1 MISTTD
7 FKRGKKIEFKG
18 EPYEIIEFQ
27 HVKMQQRAPIVRTK
41 LKSLKTG
48 RVLEETFSAG
58 DKFDTPNLEEKT
70 MQFLYVQDDL
80 CYFMDTETYEQLPL
94 TISQLGDAKKF
105 IKEGMTAQVLYYKGE
120 PIAVE
125 PPMFVELAV
134 AETEPSFRGDTASG
148 SNKPAKLET
157 GAVIKVP
164 FHIEIGDIIRIDT
177 RTSEYIEKI
186 SKK

>member
-58 DKFDTPNLEEKT
+58 DKFDSPSLEEKT
-70 MQFLYVQDDL
+70 MQFLYSQDDF
-80 CYFMDTETYEQLPL
+80 CYFMDTETYEQVPL
-94 TISQLGDAKKF
+94 TVAQLGDAKKF
-105 IKEGMTAQVLYYKGE
+105 IKENMNVQILYYKGE
-120 PIAVE
+120 PLTVE

-134 AETEPSFRGDTASG
+134 AETDPSFKGDTAS
-148 SNKPAKLET
+148 SSSKPAKLET
-157 GAVIKVP
+157 GAVVKIP
-164 FHIEIGDIIRIDT
+164 FHIDVGDIVRIDT
-177 RTSEYIEKI
+177 RTSEYIEKVS
-186 SKK
+186 SK

>member
-58 DKFDTPNLEEKT
+58 DKFDSPSLEEKT
-70 MQFLYVQDDL
+70 MQFLYSQDDF
-80 CYFMDTETYEQLPL
+80 CYFMDTETYEQVPL
-94 TISQLGDAKKF
+94 TVAQLGDAKKF
-105 IKEGMTAQVLYYKGE
+105 IKENMTVQILYYKGE
-120 PIAVE
+120 PLTVE

-134 AETEPSFRGDTASG
+134 AETDPSFKGDTAS
-148 SNKPAKLET
+148 SSSKPAKLES
-157 GAVIKVP
+157 GAVVKVP
-164 FHIEIGDIIRIDT
+164 FHIDIGDIIKIDT
-177 RTSEYIEKI
+177 RTAEYIEKVS
-186 SKK
+186 SK

>member
-7 FKRGKKIEFKG
+7 FKKGKKIQYKG
-18 EPYEIIEFQ
+18 EPFEIIEFQ

-58 DKFDTPNLEEKT
+58 DKFEAPNLEEKT
-70 MQFLYVQDDL
+70 MQFLYTQDDL
-80 CYFMDTETYEQLPL
+80 CYFMDTETFEQLPL
-94 TISQLGDAKKF
+94 TISQLGEAKKF
-105 IKEGMTAQVLYYKGE
+105 LKEGMTAQILYFKGE

-125 PPMFVELAV
+125 PPMFVELEV
-134 AETEPSFRGDTASG
+134 SETEPSFKGDTASG

-164 FHIEIGDIIRIDT
+164 FHIEVGDIIRIDT

>member
-18 EPYEIIEFQ
+18 EPFEIIEFQ

-41 LKSLKTG
+41 MKSLKTG

-58 DKFDTPNLEEKT
+58 EKFDSPSLEEKS
-70 MQFLYVQDDL
+70 MQFLYAQDDF
-80 CYFMDTETYEQLPL
+80 CYFMDTETFEQIPL
-94 TISQLGDAKKF
+94 TLAQLGDAKKF
-105 IKEGMTAQVLYYKGE
+105 IKEGMTVQILYYKGE
-120 PIAVE
+120 PLTVE

-134 AETEPSFRGDTASG
+134 AETDPSFKGDTASG
-148 SNKPAKLET
+148 SSKPAKLET
-157 GAVIKVP
+157 GAVVKVP
-164 FHIEIGDIIRIDT
+164 FHIDVGDVLKIDT

-186 SKK
+186 SGK

>member
-7 FKRGKKIEFKG
+7 FKKGKKIEFKG

-58 DKFDTPNLEEKT
+58 DKFETPNLEEKN
-70 MQFLYVQDDL
+70 MQFLYSQDEF
-80 CYFMDTETYEQLPL
+80 CYFMDTESFEQIPL
-94 TISQLGDAKKF
+94 TEAQLGEAKKF
-105 IKEGMTAQVLYYKGE
+105 IKEGMTVQILYYKGK
-120 PIAVE
+120 PLTVQ
-125 PPMFVELAV
+125 PPMFVELMV

-148 SNKPAKLET
+148 SNKPAKLES
-157 GAVIKVP
+157 GAIVKVP
-164 FHIEIGDIIRIDT
+164 FHIEIGDIIRVDT
-177 RTSEYIEKI
+177 RTSEYIEKV
-186 SKK
+186 SGK